1 VNATCFPIFVGK
13 PCPPD
18 RIGFRKTVSVIGV
31 LAAAAVAGTVVGFA
45 TCAYMGG
52 TVALFISGAAPV
64 VAHITGSHVRVEP
77 GRVAMIRD
85 FLFFKDVLEIPRE
98 LVEGAEVVKT
108 TVKSGRETV
117 RRTLVRI
124 HLKDRG
130 YMPLTVRDPE
140 KLAEELGGARSP

>member
-1 VNATCFPIFVGK
+1 MCLHGRYRGLVHI
-13 PCPPD
+13 
-18 RIGFRKTVSVIGV
+18 
-31 LAAAAVAGTVVGFA
+31 
-45 TCAYMGG
+45 
-52 TVALFISGAAPV
+52 GAAPV

-108 TVKSGRETV
+108 TVESGRETV

-124 HLKDRG
+124 HLKERIHAIDGEGPGEARG
-130 YMPLTVRDPE
+130 GTRGCEITLRS
-140 KLAEELGGARSP
+140 GARSGRQRP